1 MRKHFTILFNLQGKQ
16 ISGSLISSAGN
27 EGSHKFPIFHLHEFQ
42 DLLWCLQRLC
52 PHMNPSRNG
61 VLKKTTTFYYFT
73 GLMALQDE
81 FPIRFLATD
90 PQFFIIDSG
99 ASLSITP
106 YKSDFI
112 KELQMIQVLEVK
124 SIASRLSI
132 DGMGLV
138 EY

>member
-1 MRKHFTILFNLQGKQ
+1 
-16 ISGSLISSAGN
+16 
-27 EGSHKFPIFHLHEFQ
+27 
-42 DLLWCLQRLC
+42 
-52 PHMNPSRNG
+52 
-61 VLKKTTTFYYFT
+61 
-73 GLMALQDE
+73 MALQDE

-138 EY
+138 EYWVPLDNRNQTTL